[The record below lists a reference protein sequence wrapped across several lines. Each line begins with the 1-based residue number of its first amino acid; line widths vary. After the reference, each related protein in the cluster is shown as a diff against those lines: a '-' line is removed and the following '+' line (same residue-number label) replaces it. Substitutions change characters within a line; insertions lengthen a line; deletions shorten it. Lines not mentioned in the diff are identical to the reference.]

1 MARRKKKVMRT
12 PKAARRAA
20 RKRRSGVAERR
31 KKQFTYRGLTVD
43 ELNELPMFAP
53 DDDPDALSVEA
64 IMPARGRRSMSRGY
78 AAGITNGGSN
88 LDEEHFINRLREKLQ
103 SCDIVQQAMLDIVK
117 GAEGFECRSEGKF
130 LNYVNRAVENRIRDE
145 ADHWQTQKRDIKKEV
160 AIDGARTPQ
169 NSTPLDMPDAHDTP
183 TPSLVAIRNEEL
195 ATLERAMDLLGQQSE
210 EYCELIIA
218 VQIEGRTYAEIAE
231 EVGKNMR
238 NLEMF
243 GLPGVKNLNLYLQK
257 IKKSPTEKP
266 KKIEKENKP
275 QSKEFCPIH
284 CGTIFLDNCKML
296 EALKSI
302 KFFNVSYPLLLLPF
316 LSRAS
321 DIVGKKIAA
330 QYEGNNF
337 LLNFDKTIFSK
348 NIRNDQIITLAKEV
362 SIEFLENN
370 NSFSDQEWKELYK
383 LSEETF
389 VEETDSLKTK
399 GAGAGLTDND

>member
-1 MARRKKKVMRT
+1 MQSFSEIDTTSKRAS
-12 PKAARRAA
+12 KAA
-20 RKRRSGVAERR
+20 G
-31 KKQFTYRGLTVD
+31 
-43 ELNELPMFAP
+43 FAW
-53 DDDPDALSVEA
+53 
-64 IMPARGRRSMSRGY
+64 G
-78 AAGITNGGSN
+78 
-88 LDEEHFINRLREKLQ
+88 
-103 SCDIVQQAMLDIVK
+103 
-117 GAEGFECRSEGKF
+117 
-130 LNYVNRAVENRIRDE
+130 
-145 ADHWQTQKRDIKKEV
+145 
-160 AIDGARTPQ
+160 
-169 NSTPLDMPDAHDTP
+169 
-183 TPSLVAIRNEEL
+183 
-195 ATLERAMDLLGQQSE
+195 
-210 EYCELIIA
+210 
-218 VQIEGRTYAEIAE
+218 IAE

-257 IKKSPTEKP
+257 INKSPTEKP

-284 CGTIFLDNCKML
+284 CGIIFLDNCKML

-321 DIVGKKIAA
+321 DIVGKKIAV
-330 QYEGNNF
+330 QYEENNF
-337 LLNFDKTIFSK
+337 LLNFNKTIFSK
-348 NIRNDQIITLAKEV
+348 NIKSDQIITLAKEV

-389 VEETDSLKTK
+389 VEETDSLKKK